1 MRLADLRSEAKYACS
16 VKQTQWEV
24 NTQPN
29 QGWCEYHTSEVK
41 VANKEHAVTLLHITN
56 VNFNSNPWN
65 KHLVQVESF
74 GKATRL
80 VYKAK
85 AVTDRPKVMCNASQ
99 NIKSLT
105 RGLPSRGKVRSLGYV
120 GSFLFEYSSADSLC
134 AIGSVLG
141 QETEAANNLLRM
153 VSAPGSQ
160 PTLVSKAVATSACRR
175 VMDIPVDTFPAN
187 ESQMYAVREL
197 RPGLDVI
204 HGPPGTGKSTTI
216 WHIINS

>member
-1 MRLADLRSEAKYACS
+1 M
-16 VKQTQWEV
+16 
-24 NTQPN
+24 
-29 QGWCEYHTSEVK
+29 K
-41 VANKEHAVTLLHITN
+41 VANKEHAVILLHVKN
-56 VNFNSNPWN
+56 VNFNSDPWN
-65 KHLVQVESF
+65 NHLVQVESF
-74 GKATRL
+74 GKAIL

-85 AVTDRPKVMCNASQ
+85 DVTGTQGHVQVKIS
-99 NIKSLT
+99 SLG

>member
-29 QGWCEYHTSEVK
+29 QGWCEYHTSEMK
-41 VANKEHAVTLLHITN
+41 VANKEHAVILLHVKN
-56 VNFNSNPWN
+56 VNFNSDPWN
-65 KHLVQVESF
+65 NHLVQVESF
-74 GKATRL
+74 GKAIL

-85 AVTDRPKVMCNASQ
+85 DVTGTQGHVQVKIS
-99 NIKSLT
+99 SLG

-141 QETEAANNLLRM
+141 QETEAANILLRM

-175 VMDIPVDTFPAN
+175 VMDIPVDTIPAN
-187 ESQMYAVREL
+187 ESQMCAVREL